1 MEYNFSLCTL
11 KLVSWSEN
19 QFFESKTVER
29 FDIPVKL
36 TAESCFRSKSLTN
49 VKNVTKMRYIDP
61 GNRCIDL
68 AITKID
74 TLGQVALEMV
84 SPPVEIDVSSC

>member
-1 MEYNFSLCTL
+1 MEYNFCLCTL

-19 QFFESKTVER
+19 QFFESKNVER
-29 FDIPVKL
+29 FDIPEKL
-36 TAESCFRSKSLTN
+36 TVQSCFRSKSLKK

-61 GNRCIDL
+61 GNRYIDL
-68 AITKID
+68 AIPKID